1 MEQIT
6 DNDLKEMLT
15 STININ
21 DTDITIPVGVT
32 NDTIE
37 IPDIPSQVEDL
48 NNLEEPDFNT
58 IPSNIEESG
67 RELDPIIAEREAL
80 KVGITPEDIKQLYEY
95 VSGKGS
101 KPLFID
107 KFTSDSDG
115 RLKDMIM
122 IMDLVQL
129 ARIPML
135 TALQSQLQERLF
147 TPENLYAMDISDLT
161 KAQGNITKEIQGILK
176 NSTDAIQTITQFGS
190 LNNRYTK
197 LIDSILVLSE
207 EKLKRIEEI
216 VYMDD

>member
-15 STININ
+15 STVNII
-21 DTDITIPVGVT
+21 DTDITIPVEA

-147 TPENLYAMDISDLT
+147 TPENLYAMDVSDLT

-190 LNNRYTK
+190 LNNRYRK

>member
-15 STININ
+15 STVNIIN
-21 DTDITIPVGVT
+21 TDITIPVEA

-147 TPENLYAMDISDLT
+147 TPENLYAMDVSDLT

-190 LNNRYTK
+190 LNNRYRK

>member
-15 STININ
+15 STVNII
-21 DTDITIPVGVT
+21 DTDITIPVEA

-101 KPLFID
+101 KPLFMD
-107 KFTSDSDG
+107 TFTSDSDG

-147 TPENLYAMDISDLT
+147 TPENLYAMDVSDLT

-190 LNNRYTK
+190 LNNRYRK